1 MTAVRRRNSFAPAR
15 HRLSLWTAIKKLIGR
30 GADRGGGKAAAPH
43 ARSCSALAL
52 LFDNS
57 AKFDYP

>member
-30 GADRGGGKAAAPH
+30 GADRGGGK
-43 ARSCSALAL
+43 
-52 LFDNS
+52 
-57 AKFDYP
+57 FDYP